1 MRQISCLFTVS
12 YTPYEENQVC
22 SSDQPLIGPLGH
34 PKISPQPFPEKIF
47 EAKMVIIADFD
58 YAANVNSGMRLLR
71 PQSNL
76 ANGQLGTV
84 EGKQIWIGV
93 QMTSYI
99 EG

>member
-58 YAANVNSGMRLLR
+58 YAANIISGMRNFWPR
-71 PQSNL
+71 PSHFLYQFGHLSANISIFGPNL
-76 ANGQLGTV
+76 AIFWL
-84 EGKQIWIGV
+84 
-93 QMTSYI
+93 
-99 EG
+99 